1 MNAMLE
7 NAIPATVLTTALQQP
22 RPSGRIRRHSVGGFE
37 PGPWAVDRFN
47 ALLRRLGRE
56 QAPLDCDQL
65 ATAAR
70 ELCDC
75 STALAAAAIGVRMRR
90 AATLDRMIA
99 DRGWQA
105 ANDALE
111 LGAAVVEYVRG
122 DDDLIP
128 DSLPRVG
135 RLDDAIVVD
144 TAWPRL
150 ADEACAYAD
159 YRRLRRIEARLRG
172 CDVHA
177 FAFDRGDWLEA
188 RQAEAA
194 LAAHRAR
201 VRDSAYVPAP
211 CATFRIH

>member
-1 MNAMLE
+1 MNTMLE
-7 NAIPATVLTTALQQP
+7 NATPATVLTAAIHAP
-22 RPSGRIRRHSVGGFE
+22 RLPGKIRRQSVGGFS
-37 PGPWAVDRFN
+37 PSPWAVDRFN
-47 ALLRRLGRE
+47 DLLRQLGRE

-65 ATAAR
+65 ASAAR
-70 ELCDC
+70 ELCGC
-75 STALAAAAIGVRMRR
+75 STTLAAAVIGVRMRR

-99 DRGWQA
+99 DREWQA

-111 LGAAVVEYVRG
+111 LGATVVDYVRG

-128 DSLPRVG
+128 DTLPRVG
-135 RLDDAIVVD
+135 RIDDAIVVD

-150 ADEACAYAD
+150 ADEVQAYAD
-159 YRRLRRIEARLRG
+159 YRRLRRIEAALRG

-177 FAFDRGDWLEA
+177 FAFDRSDWIEA
-188 RQAEAA
+188 REAEAA

-201 VRDSAYVPAP
+201 VRDSDYVPAP